1 MCHVMDDAALLG
13 GEESSIDT
21 KDLCQCLELCNQ

>member
-1 MCHVMDDAALLG
+1 MDDAALLG

-21 KDLCQCLELCNQ
+21 EDLCQCLELCNQ